1 MCMCMRERERDTQ
14 PTPPVS
20 MHVAMAEI
28 GLIPLIAYTLF
39 FNLFIY
45 IYDSIYIYIY
55 IYIYVFV
62 LKLLKIMLS
71 QLPAYGF
78 ELLSAENMDRLCK
91 EIERQKALLTI
102 NKKRYS

>member
-1 MCMCMRERERDTQ
+1 MCMCMREREREPEQ
-14 PTPPVS
+14 RSPVS

-55 IYIYVFV
+55 IYICLCLEIVKDYAF
-62 LKLLKIMLS
+62 
-71 QLPAYGF
+71 
-78 ELLSAENMDRLCK
+78 SATRIWL
-91 EIERQKALLTI
+91 
-102 NKKRYS
+102 